1 MKNEF
6 GLTISSMSEV
16 LKSLFGSILLSLAY
30 VIYALLCVPLF
41 FITLLINLLQAA
53 GSVIDWL
60 QQKLK
65 DSL

>member
-16 LKSLFGSILLSLAY
+16 LKSLCGSILLALAY

>member
-1 MKNEF
+1 
-6 GLTISSMSEV
+6 MSEV
-16 LKSLFGSILLSLAY
+16 LKSLCGSILLALAY